1 MPTKSA
7 LWSEKMS
14 KRVVILA
21 DSTCDLS
28 PALREQY
35 DVRIQ
40 PLAVLLGDKEYYD
53 GVDVSPDMIYDHYR
67 KYKELPKTA
76 APNIAA
82 FSDFFARNVG
92 EGEEAVCFT
101 LSATMSATHNN
112 ARLAALEHEGVFVV
126 DTQNLSSG
134 AGLLVLAA
142 AEMAKKGMGAAE
154 IAACCRE
161 MAARVDAS
169 FVVDDLEFLHK
180 GGRCS
185 AVAAFG
191 ANLLK
196 LKPCIAVREGKMGV
210 SKKYRG
216 AFSAVLEKYIADR
229 IGDGTGID
237 RHRVFVTHA
246 GCDEAIVDRCVELV
260 SSYHIF
266 DEVLVARAGCTISSH
281 CGKNTLGVLFVR
293 TEQ

>member
-1 MPTKSA
+1 
-7 LWSEKMS
+7 MS

-28 PALREQY
+28 PALREEY

-53 GVDVSPDMIYDHYR
+53 GVDISPDMIYDHY
-67 KYKELPKTA
+67 KKHKELPKTA

-112 ARLAALEHEGVFVV
+112 ARLAALEHEGVYVV
-126 DTQNLSSG
+126 DSKNLSSG
-134 AGLLVLAA
+134 GGLLVLAA
-142 AEMAKKGMGAAE
+142 AEMAREGLCARE
-154 IAACCRE
+154 IAERCRA
-161 MAARVDAS
+161 MTALVDAS

-196 LKPCIAVREGKMGV
+196 LKPCIAVRDGKMGV

-216 AFSAVLEKYIADR
+216 VFLSVLEKYIADR

-237 RHRVFVTHA
+237 RRRAFVTHA
-246 GCDEAIVDRCVELV
+246 GCDESIVARCVELV
-260 SSYHIF
+260 RSYNLF
-266 DEVLVARAGCTISSH
+266 DEVLIARAGCTVSSH
-281 CGKNTLGVLFVR
+281 CGKDTLGVLFVR
-293 TEQ
+293 TE

>member
-1 MPTKSA
+1 
-7 LWSEKMS
+7 MS

-28 PALREQY
+28 PALREKY

-40 PLAVLLGDKEYYD
+40 PLAVHLGEREYYD
-53 GVDVSPDMIYDHYR
+53 GVDIDPDMIYAHYR
-67 KYKELPKTA
+67 AHRELPKTA

-82 FSDFFARNVG
+82 FLEFFSRNLADG
-92 EGEEAVCFT
+92 EQAVCFT
-101 LSATMSATHNN
+101 LSATMSATFNN
-112 ARLAALEHEGVFVV
+112 ARLAALEKEGVFVV
-126 DTQNLSSG
+126 DTKNLSSG

-142 AEMAKKGMGAAE
+142 AEMTKQGLEAAE
-154 IAACCRE
+154 IAERCRE
-161 MAARVDAS
+161 MALRVDAS

-216 AFSAVLEKYIADR
+216 AFLTVLEKYIADR
-229 IGDGTGID
+229 IGDGSGID
-237 RHRVFVTHA
+237 KRRVFVTHA
-246 GCDEAIVDRCVELV
+246 GCDEAIVSRCVELV
-260 SSYHIF
+260 RSYGIF

-281 CGKNTLGVLFVR
+281 CGANTLGVLFLK
-293 TEQ
+293 TE